1 VIRKQQGLQANATAH
16 MMAPSKRTRTRWHKA
31 HAPRASAA
39 ATSVRESRNTASRR
53 ARLSKPASAIARCSG
68 EARNGW
74 LRRAE
79 ETLLLPLPC
88 SPSSSRSTGC
98 HRHLWKDEADS
109 RNAGRVGHEAE
120 QGQRSSSSWCE
131 RENCSQ
137 RHFDRRRSQTFISG
151 SLSASPGP
159 GQPHTVNLAD

>member
-1 VIRKQQGLQANATAH
+1 
-16 MMAPSKRTRTRWHKA
+16 MMAPSARTRTRWHKA

-98 HRHLWKDEADS
+98 HRRPSVERRGPDS
-109 RNAGRVGHEAE
+109 RNAGRVGHD
-120 QGQRSSSSWCE
+120 QGQGSFLPPGVNGKTVHSDILITGAHIHSSAA
-131 RENCSQ
+131 
-137 RHFDRRRSQTFISG
+137 
-151 SLSASPGP
+151 LP
-159 GQPHTVNLAD
+159 GQARGQGNRTPSISRARTIVRRNERP